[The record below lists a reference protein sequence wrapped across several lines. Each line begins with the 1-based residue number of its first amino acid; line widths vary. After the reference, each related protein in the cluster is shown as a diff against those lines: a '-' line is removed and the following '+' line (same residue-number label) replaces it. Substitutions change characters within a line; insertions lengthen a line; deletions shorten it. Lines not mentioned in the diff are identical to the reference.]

1 MPKTD
6 KELAVDIVCAYL
18 RAHYSVPDVYET
30 PDRDSLRGVLRDAY
44 DAVHALPDD
53 PEN

>member
-18 RAHYSVPDVYET
+18 RARFSREDQHSPLSGYE
-30 PDRDSLRGVLRDAY
+30 LMALAKDAY

-53 PEN
+53 SEN

>member
-18 RAHYSVPDVYET
+18 RSRFSREDQRSPLSGIE
-30 PDRDSLRGVLRDAY
+30 LKELMIDAY

>member
-6 KELAVDIVCAYL
+6 KELAVDIVCAFL
-18 RAHYSVPDVYET
+18 RAHYSVPDVYEM
-30 PDRDSLRGVLRDAY
+30 PDSESLRGVLRDAY

>member
-1 MPKTD
+1 MHKTD

-18 RAHYSVPDVYET
+18 RARFSRENQISPLNGTE
-30 PDRDSLRGVLRDAY
+30 LKALAKDAY

-53 PEN
+53 SED